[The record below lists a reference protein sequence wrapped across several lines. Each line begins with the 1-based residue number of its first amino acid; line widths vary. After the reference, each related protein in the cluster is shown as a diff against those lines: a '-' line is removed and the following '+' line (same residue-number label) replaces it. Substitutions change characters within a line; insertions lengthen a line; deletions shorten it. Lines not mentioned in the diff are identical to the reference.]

1 MTVAGD
7 AAGEQRPQNG
17 RLWRGA
23 VPEPRAHVSTS
34 ERMLNIFDKKQL
46 SGVGSNNDIL
56 PNGANRTEG
65 EST

>member
-7 AAGEQRPQNG
+7 AAGEPGPPNG
-17 RLWRGA
+17 RVWRGA
-23 VPEPRAHVSTS
+23 VPEPPTHVSTS
-34 ERMLNIFDKKQL
+34 ERMPNIFDKKQL

-65 EST
+65 EYT